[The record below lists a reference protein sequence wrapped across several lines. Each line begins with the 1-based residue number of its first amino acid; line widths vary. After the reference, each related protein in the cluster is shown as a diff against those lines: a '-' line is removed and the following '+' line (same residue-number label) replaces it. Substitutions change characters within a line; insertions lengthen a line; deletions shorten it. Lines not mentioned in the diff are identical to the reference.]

1 MFSALA
7 DGMLHG
13 KQLYR
18 ELWDHKPPGVIW
30 LYAGAIA
37 LFGRGYA
44 AIHTLQAL
52 FVIATALLIAW
63 LIRAT
68 TGRLLAGALAAMLYV
83 LHAGGLAFGGFWG
96 TAQAEVFMDL
106 PIVTALLLL
115 FLARE
120 HADRGAWVQVALS
133 GVCIG
138 STLLLKYSALPL
150 LLLVVLA
157 WPARGIRPAPRILAF
172 ALGCAL
178 PPILLGLG
186 MVMAGTWD
194 DFYRATVT
202 FNMDYRSAIAA
213 GRPSIIAS
221 VLYSPGRLLALLV
234 PAGLAVVAA
243 LRPGGSKPGGA
254 DGAARLARIGLL
266 LWLLALG
273 EVFWQGRYWVYH
285 YHVVLLPLALLAGAG
300 LAAASISWRS
310 RMAPVAL
317 CAALAACSVPYARE
331 LRAYDRGHGLSARW
345 SGAIDA
351 AAMEAT
357 YTWGD
362 YEFAQTKAVAAE
374 IAKAVPAGE
383 PVFIWGFEPYVYFLS
398 QRPSASRFQNDEP
411 LMPRYVSVHPV
422 FTAELMDDLR
432 RHPPS
437 LVVVL
442 THDANDVE
450 PEDSVRQLLAWSDL
464 RQFVESRYAPAWR
477 TGDFLCLARRPDVR

>member
-1 MFSALA
+1 VLRFGFFVHEPPGRDQGMFSALA

-106 PIVTALLLL
+106 PIVTALVLL
-115 FLARE
+115 FFARE
-120 HADRGAWVQVALS
+120 RADRGAWVQVAIS

-213 GRPSIIAS
+213 GRPSIIRAPAS
-221 VLYSPGRLLALLV
+221 GWASRARCPRTS
-234 PAGLAVVAA
+234 
-243 LRPGGSKPGGA
+243 RPCG
-254 DGAARLARIGLL
+254 
-266 LWLLALG
+266 
-273 EVFWQGRYWVYH
+273 
-285 YHVVLLPLALLAGAG
+285 
-300 LAAASISWRS
+300 
-310 RMAPVAL
+310 
-317 CAALAACSVPYARE
+317 
-331 LRAYDRGHGLSARW
+331 
-345 SGAIDA
+345 
-351 AAMEAT
+351 
-357 YTWGD
+357 
-362 YEFAQTKAVAAE
+362 
-374 IAKAVPAGE
+374 
-383 PVFIWGFEPYVYFLS
+383 
-398 QRPSASRFQNDEP
+398 RPSGEGP
-411 LMPRYVSVHPV
+411 G
-422 FTAELMDDLR
+422 
-432 RHPPS
+432 
-437 LVVVL
+437 
-442 THDANDVE
+442 
-450 PEDSVRQLLAWSDL
+450 
-464 RQFVESRYAPAWR
+464 PA
-477 TGDFLCLARRPDVR
+477 